1 MAIARKEIDFEDK
14 NLFNLCHE
22 QIQKKVSFE
31 VRVPAR
37 DADAV
42 KKAVNAFASVDEA
55 SAERFPK
62 RLIRLWGLYIKS
74 FRFPILM
81 GVINSAQL
89 ARFEIFLREQ
99 QDGLCIVFE
108 RAR

>member
-1 MAIARKEIDFEDK
+1 MTTVRKGFGLEDK
-14 NLFNLCHE
+14 NLFNLCLE
-22 QIQKKVSFE
+22 QIQTKAPFE
-31 VRVPAR
+31 VRVPVS

-42 KKAVNAFASVDEA
+42 KKAVTAFVSVDEA

-62 RLIRLWGLYIKS
+62 RLIRLFGIYVKS
-74 FRFPILM
+74 FRYPTLM

-89 ARFEIFLREQ
+89 ARFQIFLRDQ

-108 RAR
+108 PV